1 VAGRYAWNDR
11 LGTAFRLEYVADD
24 QAAFGFSDEAD
35 LWSITATLD
44 YSLTEQLILKGE
56 VRHDQGQIDKSP
68 DHLFIEDGDRLPGT
82 YTDQDQTVI
91 GAQVI
96 YNF

>member
-1 VAGRYAWNDR
+1 
-11 LGTAFRLEYVADD
+11 
-24 QAAFGFSDEAD
+24 
-35 LWSITATLD
+35 
-44 YSLTEQLILKGE
+44 
-56 VRHDQGQIDKSP
+56 VRHDQGQIDKGP
-68 DHLFIEDGDRLPGT
+68 DHLFIEDGDRAFGT